1 MDRGEKR
8 LDATLKIVQT
18 GMKMLVKM
26 EKENSEFRKETRE
39 AIHALIESQMRT
51 DAVVFELGTQVTALG
66 RQVQALGLKIDR
78 FVDGFRNGGKGSRG
92 GRARLEQWTWRGAWI
107 AWKSGSTQPSRS
119 FRPA

>member
-1 MDRGEKR
+1 MDRVEKR

-51 DAVVFELGTQVTALG
+51 DATVVKLSTQVTALG
-66 RQVQALGLKIDR
+66 TQVKALGIKIDR
-78 FVDGFRNGGKGSRG
+78 LVDGFRNGGNGSGG
-92 GRARLEQWTWRGAWI
+92 GRR
-107 AWKSGSTQPSRS
+107 
-119 FRPA
+119 